1 MLAVCGVQQVVA
13 SLLVLSVAGA
23 AHTTLS
29 CPATAYLYD
38 FTAVTGNSW

>member
-1 MLAVCGVQQVVA
+1 MLEVCGVQQAAA
-13 SLLVLSVAGA
+13 SLLVHSVAGA

-29 CPATAYLYD
+29 CCAAAYLYD